1 MAKYLGNTGLSRLW
15 TKYKQRYLLKT
26 NELGS
31 TTYTYSESSP
41 SAIAITVN
49 IITTHSGTT
58 DTLTCA
64 LSQAVDVNL
73 LFKLTLSGSNRRYFV
88 IFAGKTS
95 VTFTETGVTGNA
107 SLQNISSVLLV
118 DELDLASKYTFTI
131 STQLLVGSSFEHVLY
146 LASGS
151 VDWHAMTLSGTL
163 TRSTT
168 ASTKPKI
175 NTYLTVSK
183 WDGDD
188 LVYYNTGSVSV
199 NASSNTATI
208 SNAALSATT
217 GTLSY
222 EGVIPTN
229 ATFATTASGHY
240 ITTQARSYTGLIADV
255 GITINSWSQT
265 NLRPTL
271 VWYRSS
277 GDCVY
282 SGTLPTATVSFT
294 NIVAGDT
301 ITLQM
306 FVYYDPAD
314 PDSGDPY
321 TIFTT
326 GKNFSS
332 SGTFNNQ
339 TMNFH
344 DAYNGYVGI
353 DSNDTAYTCKI
364 YMNAYLTNT
373 SKNMYSQYIG
383 SWPSST
389 GSSITGAF
397 TKVFSAP
404 PFSTRPYSSNTGL
417 FGQVTL
423 DGRLW

>member
-41 SAIAITVN
+41 SATAITVN

-58 DTLTCA
+58 DTLTCT
-64 LSQAVDVNL
+64 LSQSVDVNL
-73 LFKLTLSGSNRRYFV
+73 LFKLTLSGSNKRFFV

-107 SLQNISSVLLV
+107 SLQNISSVSIV
-118 DELDLASKYTFTI
+118 DELELASKYTFTI
-131 STQLLVGSSFEHVLY
+131 NTQLLVGSMFEHILY
-146 LASGS
+146 LDGGS

-188 LVYYNTGSVSV
+188 LVYYSTGSVSV
-199 NASSNTATI
+199 NASSNTAII
-208 SNAALSATT
+208 SKAPLSAAT
-217 GTLSY
+217 GTISY

-240 ITTQARSYTGLIADV
+240 ITTQDRYYTSLIADV
-255 GITINSWSQT
+255 GITVNSWSQT

-282 SGTLPTATVSFT
+282 SGTTPTATISFT
-294 NIVAGDT
+294 NIVAGDNIT
-301 ITLQM
+301 IRM
-306 FVYYDPAD
+306 YVHYDPAD
-314 PDSGDPY
+314 PDSGEPY
-321 TIFTT
+321 TMFSC
-326 GKNFSS
+326 GKYFSS

-339 TMNFH
+339 TLDLTPLINS
-344 DAYNGYVGI
+344 YVGI
-353 DSNDTAYTCKI
+353 ESNDTAYTYKI
-364 YMNAYLTNT
+364 YMDAYLSNTN
-373 SKNMYSQYIG
+373 KNMYSQYIG

-397 TKVFSAP
+397 TKCFSRPALN
-404 PFSTRPYSSNTGL
+404 TRPYSSNTGL
-417 FGQVTL
+417 FGLVTL

>member
-31 TTYTYSESSP
+31 TTYTYSESSIP
-41 SAIAITVN
+41 AIAITAT

-58 DTLTCA
+58 DTLTCT
-64 LSQAVDVNL
+64 LSQVVDVNL
-73 LFKLTLSGSNRRYFV
+73 LFRLNLSGSNKRFFV

-95 VTFTETGVTGNA
+95 VTFTETGVTGSA
-107 SLQNISSVLLV
+107 SLQNISSVDII
-118 DELDLASKYTFTI
+118 DELDLASKYSFTVN
-131 STQLLVGSSFEHVLY
+131 TQLLVGSTFEHVLY
-146 LASGS
+146 LDGGS

-175 NTYLTVSK
+175 NTYLTVSR
-183 WDGDD
+183 WEGDD
-188 LVYYNTGSVSV
+188 LVYYSTGSVSV

-208 SNAALSATT
+208 SNASISSAN
-217 GTLSY
+217 GTMSY

-240 ITTQARSYTGLIADV
+240 ITTQDRSYTSLIADV
-255 GITINSWSQT
+255 GISVSSWSQT

-282 SGTLPTATVSFT
+282 SGTLPTATMSFT

-301 ITLQM
+301 ITIQM
-306 FVYYDPAD
+306 CVYYDPAD

-321 TIFTT
+321 TIFTC
-326 GKNFSS
+326 GKYFSS

-339 TMNFH
+339 TINFH
-344 DAYNGYVGI
+344 DALNGYSGI
-353 DSNDTAYTCKI
+353 ESSDTAYTYKI

-373 SKNMYSQYIG
+373 SKNIYSQFIG
-383 SWPSST
+383 SWPTST
-389 GSSITGAF
+389 GNYTTGAF
-397 TKVFSAP
+397 EKRFSAP
-404 PFSTRPYSSNTGL
+404 GSSRPYSSNTGL
-417 FGQVTL
+417 FGLVTL